1 METVNFSMKMGKRL
15 SNWLNRRSKELSV
28 SKSALVHL
36 ALEQY
41 MQTSEIMKETR
52 YIKDMVESLKK
63 LSEEIERGEVLIV
76 KSGTE

>member
-15 SNWLNRRSKELSV
+15 SDWLNRRSKELSV

-41 MQTSEIMKETR
+41 MQTSETMKETM
-52 YIKDMVESLKK
+52 YLKEMIKKLEK
-63 LSEEIERGEVLIV
+63 LSEEVDKGDVLIV
-76 KSGTE
+76 KK